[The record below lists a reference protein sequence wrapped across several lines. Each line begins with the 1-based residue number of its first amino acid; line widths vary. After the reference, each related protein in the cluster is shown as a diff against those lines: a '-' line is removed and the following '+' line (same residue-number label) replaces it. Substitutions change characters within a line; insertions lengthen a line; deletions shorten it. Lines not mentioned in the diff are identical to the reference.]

1 MAAAQ
6 FIAQILGPLY
16 LVATLGWLFNRA
28 FYRRMISE
36 FSQNHAVLYMSG
48 IFAFVFG
55 VVILTLHNSWT
66 ANWQVLITLIG
77 WAGLIKGLTIL
88 VFPQAMIRYGQAF
101 ATNKVLFTLTFLL
114 AFLIGL
120 VLTWYGYF
128 A

>member
-1 MAAAQ
+1 MAASQ

-16 LVATLGWLFNRA
+16 LVATLGWLFNRE
-28 FYRRMISE
+28 FYKRMICE
-36 FSQNHAVLYMSG
+36 FSQNHAVLYISG

-55 VVILTLHNSWT
+55 VVILILHNSWT

-101 ATNKVLFTLTFLL
+101 ATNKVLFMLTFLL
-114 AFLIGL
+114 AFLLGL